1 MRARG
6 LVVVLALILAV
17 AATVGVFLYARGV
30 KEEARTGGVLT
41 SVIVSEVNI
50 PANSDLNAFIS
61 DQQFVTLDI
70 PTDAVVQNAVK
81 SISQLQDKRNSVPIF
96 ANEQIP
102 ISRIQGEGQVPGG
115 YLGIKDGYQAMTVA
129 LDAPR
134 AVGGALFSGD
144 NVTILATFNGI
155 QLTKVDKQGL
165 PVARGGGGAAAGT
178 TTATA
183 RKQIPQFN
191 ATVVLVPQVE
201 VLRVLRPQATTGG
214 AAGQTQQ
221 VTGNVSVTLALT
233 PEDAQRFVFAMEE
246 GTVWL
251 SLQPPGAKG
260 VELNPLTIAQVVAP
274 STKPGK

>member
-30 KEEARTGGVLT
+30 KEEARTGGALT
-41 SVIVSEVNI
+41 SVIVSKVNI

-70 PTDAVVQNAVK
+70 PTDAVVLNVVK
-81 SISQLQDKRNSVPIF
+81 SIGQLQDKRNSVPIF

-102 ISRIQGEGQVPGG
+102 LSRIQGEGQVPGG
-115 YLGIKDGYQAMTVA
+115 YLGVPDGYQAMTVA

-144 NVTILATFNGI
+144 NVTILATFNDI

-165 PVARGGGGAAAGT
+165 PVARGGGGAAG
-178 TTATA
+178 TTATTG

-191 ATVVLVPQVE
+191 ATIVLVPQVE
-201 VLRVLRPQATTGG
+201 VLRVLRPQSTTGG
-214 AAGQTQQ
+214 TTGQTQQ
-221 VTGNVSVTLALT
+221 VSGDVSVTLSLT

-251 SLQPPGAKG
+251 SLQPPGAEG

>member
-30 KEEARTGGVLT
+30 KEDARTGGALT
-41 SVIVSEVNI
+41 SVIVSKVNI
-50 PANSDLNAFIS
+50 PANSDLNTFIS
-61 DQQFVTLDI
+61 DQQFVTVEI
-70 PTDAVVQNAVK
+70 PTDAVVLNVVK
-81 SISQLQDKRNSVPIF
+81 SIGQLQDKRNSVPIF

-102 ISRIQGEGQVPGG
+102 LSRIQGEGQVPGG
-115 YLGIKDGYQAMTVA
+115 YLGVPDGYQAMTVA

-155 QLTKVDKQGL
+155 ELTKVDKQGL
-165 PVARGGGGAAAGT
+165 PVAKGGGGAAGT
-178 TTATA
+178 TTTTG
-183 RKQIPQFN
+183 RKEIPQFN
-191 ATVVLVPQVE
+191 ATIVLVPQVE
-201 VLRVLRPQATTGG
+201 VLRVLRPQSTSGG
-214 AAGQTQQ
+214 SAGQTQQ
-221 VTGNVSVTLALT
+221 VTGNVSVTLSLT
-233 PEDAQRFVFAMEE
+233 PEDAQKFVFAMEE

-274 STKPGK
+274 SMKPGK

>member
-30 KEEARTGGVLT
+30 KEEARTGGALT
-41 SVIVSEVNI
+41 SVIVSKVNI

-70 PTDAVVQNAVK
+70 PTDAVVLNVVK
-81 SISQLQDKRNSVPIF
+81 SIGQLQDKRNSVPIF

-102 ISRIQGEGQVPGG
+102 LSRIQGEGQVPGG
-115 YLGIKDGYQAMTVA
+115 YLGVPDGYQAMTVA

-165 PVARGGGGAAAGT
+165 PVARGGGAGT
-178 TTATA
+178 TTAA
-183 RKQIPQFN
+183 AGKQRPQFN

-260 VELNPLTIAQVVAP
+260 VELNPLTIAQVVQP

>member
-1 MRARG
+1 
-6 LVVVLALILAV
+6 VVVLALILAV

-30 KEEARTGGVLT
+30 KEDARSGGALT
-41 SVIVSEVNI
+41 SVIVSKVNI

-61 DQQFVTLDI
+61 DQQFVTAEI
-70 PTDAVVQNAVK
+70 PTDAVVLNVVK
-81 SISQLQDKRNSVPIF
+81 SIGQLQDKRNSVPIF

-102 ISRIQGEGQVPGG
+102 LSRIQGEGQVPGG
-115 YLGIKDGYQAMTVA
+115 YLGVPDGYQAMTVA

-155 QLTKVDKQGL
+155 ELTKVDKQGL
-165 PVARGGGGAAAGT
+165 PVARGGGGAAGT
-178 TTATA
+178 TTAA
-183 RKQIPQFN
+183 AGKQRPQFN
-191 ATVVLVPQVE
+191 ATIVLVPQVE

-221 VTGNVSVTLALT
+221 VTGDVSVTLSLT

>member
-30 KEEARTGGVLT
+30 KEEARTGGQLT
-41 SVIVSEVNI
+41 TVIVSKVNI
-50 PANSDLNAFIS
+50 PANSDLNTFIN
-61 DQQFVTLDI
+61 QGQLVPLEI
-70 PTDAVVQNAVK
+70 PVDAKVLNAVT
-81 SISQLQDKRNSVPIF
+81 SIPQLQDKRNSVPIF

-102 ISRIQGEGQVPGG
+102 LSRIQGEGQVPGG
-115 YLGIKDGYQAMTVA
+115 ALGIPDGYQAMTVSI
-129 LDAPR
+129 DAPR
-134 AVGGALFSGD
+134 AVGGALFAGD
-144 NVTILATFNGI
+144 NVTIIATFNDI

-165 PVARGGGGAAAGT
+165 PVARGGGGAAG
-178 TTATA
+178 TTATTG

-214 AAGQTQQ
+214 AGGQTQQ
-221 VTGNVSVTLALT
+221 VTGNVSVTVALT

-251 SLQPPGAKG
+251 SLQPPGAQG
-260 VELNPLTIAQVVAP
+260 VELNPLTIAQVVLP
-274 STKPGK
+274 SAKPGK

>member
-1 MRARG
+1 
-6 LVVVLALILAV
+6 VVLALILAV

-30 KEEARTGGVLT
+30 KEDARTGGALT
-41 SVIVSEVNI
+41 SVIVSKVTI

-61 DQQFVTLDI
+61 DQEFVTVEI
-70 PTDAVVQNAVK
+70 PTDALVLNVVK
-81 SISQLQDKRNSVPIF
+81 SIGQLQDKRNSVPIF

-102 ISRIQGEGQVPGG
+102 LSRIQGEGQVPGG
-115 YLGIKDGYQAMTVA
+115 YLGVPDGYQAMTVA

-144 NVTILATFNGI
+144 NVTILATFNDI

-165 PVARGGGGAAAGT
+165 PVARGGGGAAG
-178 TTATA
+178 TTATTG
-183 RKQIPQFN
+183 RKEVPQFN

-201 VLRVLRPQATTGG
+201 VLRVLRPQSTTGG
-214 AAGQTQQ
+214 TTGQTQQ
-221 VTGNVSVTLALT
+221 VSGDVSVTLSLT

-251 SLQPPGAKG
+251 SLQPPGAEG

>member
-17 AATVGVFLYARGV
+17 AATVGVFLYSRGV
-30 KEEARTGGVLT
+30 KEDARTGGELT
-41 SVIVSEVNI
+41 TVIVSKVNI
-50 PANSDLNAFIS
+50 PANSDLNSFIN
-61 DQQFVTLDI
+61 QGQLVPLEI
-70 PTDAVVQNAVK
+70 PVDAKVLNAVT

-102 ISRIQGEGQVPGG
+102 TSRIQGEGQVPGG
-115 YLGIKDGYQAMTVA
+115 ALGIPDGYQAMTVA

-155 QLTKVDKQGL
+155 QLTKVDKHGL
-165 PVARGGGGAAAGT
+165 PVARGGGAAGATTGAAG
-178 TTATA
+178 
-183 RKQIPQFN
+183 KQIPQFN

-201 VLRVLRPQATTGG
+201 VLRVLRPQATTN

-221 VTGNVSVTLALT
+221 ASGDVSVTLALT

-251 SLQPPGAKG
+251 SLQPPGAQG
-260 VELNPLTIAQVVAP
+260 VELNPLTIAQVVQP
-274 STKPGK
+274 SAKPGK